1 MVFLYEYLWLDA
13 KGNLRGKTKVL
24 SGDKPVDLKD
34 LPVWNYDGSSTEQ
47 AEGKDS
53 EVLIKPQAIFKDPFH
68 KTGEETGVTG
78 AYLVMCDTYLP
89 SMKPHPT
96 NSRFPANVTFKAF
109 KHLKPRYGIE
119 QEFFIKHRDVDGKI
133 AGRVIGFGEG
143 HVMKLTPA
151 PQGQYYCSVGS
162 NNAFGRDFII
172 TAFHNCLKAGLNL
185 TGMNAEVAP
194 GQWEFQVCAD
204 GIAAADQLYVMRYI
218 LARTGES
225 FDYTVDFHPK
235 PLHSVEWNG
244 SGCHTNFST
253 EPMREEGGY
262 EVIKQ
267 ALESLSKYQDLCMEN
282 YGVDNNLR
290 MTGELETS
298 NPSEFSWGVANRGC
312 SIRVPNQTV
321 TEGKGYFEDRRPAS
335 NMDPYVVT
343 SLLLELTSPDEKKP
357 FRESAEESSEKSAEE
372 SVEESSEKQSI
383 AENSLPLPSY
393 DSVPDYVVTS
403 NSDNLETCPVNK
415 SEECLSQC
423 STECVNSSINAF
435 DFSSELNPFDNDPLA
450 KTIGKPG
457 TGTSS
462 LFDQLVTPNTV
473 EKDESEET
481 KENEDDIIDA
491 VTPTSSSGS
500 DIAEGLAN
508 TPRAKT
514 DVVPLNI
521 NFQRE
526 SPVKT
531 SSSDKESEEESE
543 HESEKQDSEEK
554 EQQVQ
559 QETPEESSQETTK
572 STSFMSYTNYFNNII
587 NKKE

>member
-24 SGDKPVDLKD
+24 SGDKPVDLED

-109 KHLKPRYGIE
+109 EHLKPRYGIE
-119 QEFFIKHRDVDGKI
+119 QEFFVKHRDVDGKI
-133 AGRVIGFGEG
+133 AGRVLGFGEG
-143 HVMKLTPA
+143 DVMKLTPA

-172 TAFHNCLKAGLNL
+172 AAFHNCLKAGLNL

-235 PLHSVEWNG
+235 PLDSVEWNG

-335 NMDPYVVT
+335 NMDPYIVT
-343 SLLLELTSPDEKKP
+343 SLLLELTSSEEKKP
-357 FRESAEESSEKSAEE
+357 LQESTEESSEKSAEE
-372 SVEESSEKQSI
+372 SAEESAEKSAEESSDDKKTISEDK
-383 AENSLPLPSY
+383 LPPSCY
-393 DSVPDYVVTS
+393 ITS
-403 NSDNLETCPVNK
+403 NSDKLETCCVNN
-415 SEECLSQC
+415 SGECLSQC
-423 STECVNSSINAF
+423 STEYLNDSSNAF
-435 DFSSELNPFDNDPLA
+435 DLSSDLNPFDNDPLS
-450 KTIGKPG
+450 KTVGKPG
-457 TGTSS
+457 SNTSS
-462 LFDQLVTPNTV
+462 IFDDFVISTTDKKEETEENNDEVVKSITPSSSSESGLDENSSNTSSAKTV
-473 EKDESEET
+473 VPSLNVNIESESQVKSSTIE
-481 KENEDDIIDA
+481 ED
-491 VTPTSSSGS
+491 
-500 DIAEGLAN
+500 
-508 TPRAKT
+508 
-514 DVVPLNI
+514 
-521 NFQRE
+521 
-526 SPVKT
+526 
-531 SSSDKESEEESE
+531 
-543 HESEKQDSEEK
+543 SEKK
-554 EQQVQ
+554 Q
-559 QETPEESSQETTK
+559 QEAHEEPKKSSN
-572 STSFMSYTNYFNNII
+572 FMSYTNYFNNIVS
-587 NKKE
+587 KKE